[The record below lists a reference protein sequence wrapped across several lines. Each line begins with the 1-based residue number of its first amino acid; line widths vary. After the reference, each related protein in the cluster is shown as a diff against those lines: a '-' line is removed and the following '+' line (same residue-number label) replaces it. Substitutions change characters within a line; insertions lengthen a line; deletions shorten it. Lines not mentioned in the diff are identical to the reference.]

1 MCYTCCKMTH
11 RRYTGLMNYVLKA
24 ARVKEGYTQQG
35 FADAV
40 GVTRVTVARWEQGD
54 RQPTLLYF
62 RRLVRLLSSVDA
74 IELLDSLVREDP

>member
-1 MCYTCCKMTH
+1 MTH
-11 RRYTGLMNYVLKA
+11 RRYTWLMNYVLKA

-54 RQPTLLYF
+54 CEPTLLYF
-62 RRLVRLLSSVDA
+62 RRLIRVLSSVDA
-74 IELLDSLVREDP
+74 IELLDSMVQDDA